1 VVFKRKH
8 HHTMRVV
15 RHHPR
20 KYFFRLLGLILLF
33 AACVSASFFAG
44 IYHVQQQQRTVEND
58 QEQQKQQLTQELTQ
72 LRTNADVDRQTIEEM
87 RQTVMTQKAQM
98 AAYDRDLRVYK
109 ELLTS
114 GARLNPLGVSFGVFT
129 VFPTAEKNQFNYKL
143 VVQKLST
150 KDTDFSGTLEFKV
163 VGEQAGKPKHFF
175 LHEISTQVTSTN
187 IPLNFKYFQAL
198 EGSMVLPE
206 DFVPKTL
213 ELVVYTGDQKNSATT
228 ETQLAWPI
236 ISP

>member
-20 KYFFRLLGLILLF
+20 RYFFRLLGLIFLF
-33 AACVSASFFAG
+33 IAGVSASFFAG
-44 IYHVQQQQRTVEND
+44 IYYVQQQQQAADNH
-58 QEQQKQQLTQELTQ
+58 QAEQVQLLTQELTQ

-129 VFPTAEKNQFNYKL
+129 VFPTAEKNRFSYKL

-150 KDTDFSGTLEFKV
+150 KDTDFLGTLEFKV
-163 VGEQAGKPKHFF
+163 VGEQAGKAKHFF
-175 LHEISTQVTSTN
+175 LHEISEQVTSTN

-198 EGSMVLPE
+198 EGNMTLPE
-206 DFVPKTL
+206 DFIPKTL
-213 ELVVYTGDQKNSATT
+213 ELVVYTGDQKSSATT

-236 ISP
+236 ASP

>member
-20 KYFFRLLGLILLF
+20 KYFFRLLGLVILFVLSV
-33 AACVSASFFAG
+33 AASFYAG
-44 IYHVQQQQRTVEND
+44 IRHLELQQLAADNDQIQQQQI
-58 QEQQKQQLTQELTQ
+58 LTQELTQ

-87 RQTVMTQKAQM
+87 RQLVMTQKAQM
-98 AAYDRDLRVYK
+98 ASYDRDLRVYK

-114 GARLNPLGVSFGVFT
+114 GAKLNPLGVSFGVFT
-129 VFPTAEKNQFNYKL
+129 VFPTAEKNHFSYKL

-150 KDTDFSGTLEFKV
+150 KDADFSGTLEFKL
-163 VGEQAGKPKHFF
+163 VGEQSGKPKHFF
-175 LHEISTQVTSTN
+175 LHEISDQVVPAS

-198 EGSMVLPE
+198 EGNILLPE
-206 DFVPKTL
+206 DFTPKTV
-213 ELVVYTGDQKNSATT
+213 ELIVYTGDQKNSATV

-236 ISP
+236 GSP

>member
-20 KYFFRLLGLILLF
+20 KYFFRLLGLMLLF
-33 AACVSASFFAG
+33 FICVSASFFAG
-44 IYHVQQQQRTVEND
+44 IYHVEQQQRNVDNN
-58 QEQQKQQLTQELTQ
+58 QQKQLLTQELTQ

-87 RQTVMTQKAQM
+87 RQVVMTQKAQM
-98 AAYDRDLRVYK
+98 TAYDRDLRVYK

-114 GARLNPLGVSFGVFT
+114 GAKLNPLGVSFGVFT
-129 VFPTAEKNQFNYKL
+129 VFPAAEKNHFSYKL

-150 KDTDFSGTLEFKV
+150 KEADFLGTLDFKV
-163 VGEQAGKPKHFF
+163 VGIQAGKPKQFS
-175 LHEISTQVTSTN
+175 LHEVSSQVTTAS
-187 IPLNFKYFQAL
+187 IPLSFKYFQAL
-198 EGSMVLPE
+198 EGSMVLPA
-206 DFVPKTL
+206 DFEPKTL
-213 ELVVYTGDQKNSATT
+213 ELVVYTGDQKSSATV

-236 ISP
+236 ASP